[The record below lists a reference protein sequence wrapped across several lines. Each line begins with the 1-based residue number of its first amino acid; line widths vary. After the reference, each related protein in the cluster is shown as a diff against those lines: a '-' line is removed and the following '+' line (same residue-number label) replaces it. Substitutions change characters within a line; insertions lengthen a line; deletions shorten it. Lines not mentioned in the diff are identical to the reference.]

1 MSPAT
6 PRGAELPARC
16 TPRSKGAR
24 PFCNYDIGG
33 VGVNY
38 KLKPVGNPQRVGNDL
53 RMAADD
59 WPDQLRD
66 WHDPIKIATPFPIL
80 IRRAEW
86 ITIAP
91 SPAKNPKKGKET
103 Q

>member
-1 MSPAT
+1 VYAPLE
-6 PRGAELPARC
+6 RG
-16 TPRSKGAR
+16 R

-33 VGVNY
+33 VAVNY

-66 WHDPIKIATPFPIL
+66 WHDSIEITTPFPIL

-86 ITIAP
+86 TTIAAP
-91 SPAKNPKKGKET
+91 QPRPQKGRGNT
-103 Q
+103 